1 MKLIKMVQVS
11 ALSAALMMA
20 SAARTEEGQYAGL
33 EEVVVT
39 AQKREAT
46 LQETPVA
53 VSVVTGVDLTNKG
66 ISDIQELEIATPSLN
81 TGQNQSSS
89 QQTFSIRG
97 LGTSGNNAGLE
108 PSVGVFID
116 GVYRSRAASSIDDFI
131 AVERVEILRGPQS
144 SVYGKNTPAGVISI
158 ITKKPQR
165 EFGLDLEQTVGDY
178 SARIT
183 RGSVTGPINESVSYR
198 VSGNYNSRDGYIDNV
213 QENRDSVND
222 RDRYAL
228 RGQLLVEPS
237 DELSIRIIA
246 DTASITEDCCGAPFF
261 FNLPA
266 NAARTT
272 ALGATLL
279 PDNIYNRE
287 IKFDRALET
296 DQEQSGF
303 SAQVDWA
310 HDSFT
315 FTSLSAL
322 RDFEETNDIDADFID
337 IELSGVL
344 QNSVDRQVITQEFR
358 LQSIGDNGFDWLV
371 GYYYY
376 DADQNTGAVN
386 RLGNFARPFFDLAIG
401 GIVTA
406 VEGLKGA
413 EAGSYISSGT
423 GRQSDFDLLTTS
435 HSVFGKLDWHIN
447 DRLTA
452 SLGARWTTEDK
463 DIDALIVTDAPYSA
477 IDFSDPASDPVV
489 ALLPLPV
496 RGAAAAVQLFRPV
509 PNFTEKRSESEP
521 TGELTV
527 SYDYSNDV
535 SLYASAKRGYKAGG
549 FNVSAGSGGADFDKE
564 IADAWELGAKIR
576 TLDNRMQVNLAAF
589 SQRLRDFQTNAFNG
603 TTFTLTNAGRIQ
615 VDGLEFETFFAPT
628 ENLYVSLSGSYLDA
642 KYDSYVG
649 GPKIIVPTGS
659 PPTPGSTQ
667 DLSGR
672 RLSFVPK
679 WTVSTSVSYEKSFS
693 GFNGFAHL
701 AARYRGERNVTSE
714 QNPIAD
720 QDSYVTANAT
730 IGISDAADRWSL
742 SLWGKNIFD
751 EEFTDGIFN
760 SVIQAGS
767 FNAYPGDPRTY
778 GVTLRYQH

>member
-1 MKLIKMVQVS
+1 MRLIKMVHVS
-11 ALSAALMMA
+11 ALSATLFMA
-20 SAARTEEGQYAGL
+20 NAAMAEDQYAGL

-66 ISDIQELEIATPSLN
+66 IADIQELEIATPSLN
-81 TGQNQSSS
+81 TGQNQSTS

-116 GVYRSRAASSIDDFI
+116 GVYRSRAASAIDDFI

-158 ITKKPQR
+158 ITKKPEQK
-165 EFGLDLEQTVGDY
+165 FGLDIEQTFGDY
-178 SARIT
+178 STKIT
-183 RGSVTGPINESVSYR
+183 RATVTGPINDTVSYR

-213 QENRDSVND
+213 QPGRDTVND

-228 RGQLLVEPS
+228 RGQLLIEPNE
-237 DELSIRIIA
+237 DLSIRLIA

-279 PDNIYNRE
+279 PDDIYNRE

-296 DQEQSGF
+296 EQENSGF
-303 SAQVDWA
+303 SAQVDWER
-310 HDSFT
+310 DNFS
-315 FTSLSAL
+315 FTSLSAF

-344 QNSVDRQVITQEFR
+344 QNSADRQVFTQEFR
-358 LQSIGDNGFDWLV
+358 LQSIGDNSFDWLV

-376 DADQNTGAVN
+376 DADQKTAGEN
-386 RLGNFARPFFDLAIG
+386 RLGSFARPFFDLAIG
-401 GIVTA
+401 GLVTV

-413 EAGSYISSGT
+413 PPGSYIGSGT
-423 GRQSDFDLLTTS
+423 GRRSEFDLLTTS

-463 DIDALIVTDAPYSA
+463 DIDANIVTDAPYSA

-489 ALLPLPV
+489 ALLPPAA
-496 RGAAAAVQLFRPV
+496 RGAAGAVQLFRPV
-509 PNFTEKRSESEP
+509 PNFSEDRSESEP
-521 TGELTV
+521 TAELV
-527 SYDYSNDV
+527 ISYDYSDDV
-535 SLYASAKRGYKAGG
+535 SLYASGKRGYKAGG
-549 FNVSAGSGGADFDKE
+549 FNVSSGSGGADFDKE

-576 TLDNRMQVNLAAF
+576 ALDNQMQINLAAF

-603 TTFTLTNAGRIQ
+603 TNFTLTNAGRIQ
-615 VDGLEFETFFAPT
+615 VDGLEFETFWAPT
-628 ENLYVSLSGSYLDA
+628 ENLYVSLSGTYLDA
-642 KYDSYVG
+642 KYESYVG

-659 PPTPGSTQ
+659 PPTPGRTQ
-667 DLSGR
+667 DLSGK

-679 WTVSTSVSYEKSFS
+679 WTVSSSISYEKSFS
-693 GFNGFAHL
+693 NFNGFAHL

-730 IGISDAADRWSL
+730 IGISDPEGRWSV

-760 SVIQAGS
+760 SVIQSGS
-767 FNAYPGDPRTY
+767 FNAYPGDPRIY
-778 GVTLRYQH
+778 GVTLRFQH

>member
-1 MKLIKMVQVS
+1 MRLIKI
-11 ALSAALMMA
+11 ARIGAFLAALMMA
-20 SAARTEEGQYAGL
+20 VSALAEEGQYAGI

-53 VSVVTGVDLTNKG
+53 VSVVAGDDLKN
-66 ISDIQELEIATPSLN
+66 IRIDDIQELEQAAPSLN
-81 TGQNQSSS
+81 TGQNQTSS
-89 QQTFSIRG
+89 QQVFSIRG

-116 GVYRSRAASSIDDFI
+116 GVYRSRAAAAIDDFI
-131 AVERVEILRGPQS
+131 DVERVEILRGPQS
-144 SVYGKNTPAGVISI
+144 SIYGKNTPAGVISI
-158 ITKKPQR
+158 ITQKPER
-165 EFGLDLEQTVGDY
+165 EFGLSVEQSFGNYD
-178 SARIT
+178 SKIT
-183 RGSVTGPINESVSYR
+183 RASVTGPINDSISYR
-198 VSGNYNSRDGYIDNV
+198 LSGNYNNRDGYIDNV
-213 QENRDSVND
+213 QPGRASVND
-222 RDRYAL
+222 RNRYAV
-228 RGQLLVEPS
+228 RGQLLIEPS
-237 DELSIRIIA
+237 DDLSIRMIA
-246 DTASITEDCCGAPFF
+246 DTSSIREDCCGAPFF

-279 PDNIYNRE
+279 PDDIYRRE

-310 HDSFT
+310 RDNFT
-315 FTSLSAL
+315 FTSLSAF

-337 IELSGVL
+337 IQLSGVL
-344 QNSVDRQVITQEFR
+344 QNSADRQVFTQEFR
-358 LQSIGDNGFDWLV
+358 LQSTGANKLDWMI

-376 DADQNTGAVN
+376 DADQDTAGDNQ
-386 RLGNFARPFFDLAIG
+386 LGSFARPFFDLAIG
-401 GIVTA
+401 GIVTL

-413 EAGSYISSGT
+413 PPGSYIGAGT
-423 GRQSDFDLLTTS
+423 GRQSEFELLTTS
-435 HSVFGKLDWHIN
+435 HSVFGKLDWHIT
-447 DRLTA
+447 DQLTA
-452 SLGARWTTEDK
+452 SLGTRWTTEDK
-463 DIDALIVTDAPYSA
+463 EIDANIVTNAPYSA
-477 IDFSDPASDPVV
+477 IDFSDPDSDPVV
-489 ALLPLPV
+489 ALLPAPV
-496 RGAAAAVQLFRPV
+496 RGAAAAVQLFRPL
-509 PNFTEKRSESEP
+509 PDFSEKRNEQEP
-521 TGELTV
+521 TGELTL
-527 SYDYSNDV
+527 SYQYSDAV

-576 TLDNRMQVNLAAF
+576 AFDKRLQLNAAAF
-589 SQRLRDFQTNAFNG
+589 SQGLRDFQTNAFNG
-603 TTFTLTNAGRIQ
+603 TTFTLTNAGKIQ
-615 VDGLEFETFFAPT
+615 IDGLEFETFFAPT
-628 ENLYVSLSGSYLDA
+628 ANLYVSLSGAYLDA

-659 PPTPGSTQ
+659 PPTPGNTQ
-667 DLSGR
+667 DLSGK

-679 WTVSTSVSYEKSFS
+679 WTLTSSISYTRNFGAVE
-693 GFNGFAHL
+693 GFANI
-701 AARYRGERNVTSE
+701 AARYRGQRNVTSE

-720 QDSYVTANAT
+720 QDGYTTANST
-730 IGISDAADRWSL
+730 IGISDPEGRWTV

-751 EEFTDGIFN
+751 EEYTDGIFN

-778 GVTLRYQH
+778 GVTLRLHY

>member
-1 MKLIKMVQVS
+1 MRLIKIAHLF
-11 ALSAALMMA
+11 ALSATLMMT
-20 SAARTEEGQYAGL
+20 STGQAAEDEYAGL

-66 ISDIQELEIATPSLN
+66 IADIQELEIATPSLN
-81 TGQNQSSS
+81 TGQNQSTS

-158 ITKKPQR
+158 ITKKPEQ
-165 EFGLDLEQTVGDY
+165 EFGVDLEQTIGNY
-178 SARIT
+178 STKIT
-183 RGSVTGPINESVSYR
+183 RATVTGPISDAVSYR
-198 VSGNYNSRDGYIDNV
+198 VSGNYNSRDGFIDNL
-213 QENRDSVND
+213 QPGRDSVND
-222 RDRYAL
+222 RNRYAL
-228 RGQLLVEPS
+228 RGQLLIEPS
-237 DELSIRIIA
+237 DDLTIRLIA

-272 ALGATLL
+272 ALGATIL
-279 PDNIYNRE
+279 PDDIYRRE
-287 IKFDRALET
+287 IQFDRALET
-296 DQEQSGF
+296 EQEQSGF
-303 SAQVDWA
+303 SAQVDWQ
-310 HDSFT
+310 HDNYS
-315 FTSLSAL
+315 FTSLSAF

-344 QNSVDRQVITQEFR
+344 QNSADRQVFTQEFR
-358 LQSIGDNGFDWLV
+358 LQSIGDNNFDWLV

-376 DADQNTGAVN
+376 DADQKTTGDN
-386 RLGNFARPFFDLAIG
+386 RLGSFARPFFDLAIG
-401 GIVTA
+401 GLVTTI
-406 VEGLKGA
+406 EGLKGA
-413 EAGSYISSGT
+413 PAGSYIGSGT
-423 GRQSDFDLLTTS
+423 GRRSEFELLTTS
-435 HSVFGKLDWHIN
+435 HSVFGKLDWHIS

-463 DIDALIVTDAPYSA
+463 DIDANIVTDAPYSA

-489 ALLPLPV
+489 ALLPAAA

-509 PNFTEKRSESEP
+509 PNFTESRSESEP
-521 TGELTV
+521 TAELVV
-527 SYDYSNDV
+527 SYDYSDDV
-535 SLYASAKRGYKAGG
+535 SLYASGKRGYKAGG
-549 FNVSAGSGGADFDKE
+549 FNVSSGSGGADFDRE

-576 TLDNRMQVNLAAF
+576 TLDNQMQINLAAF

-603 TTFTLTNAGRIQ
+603 TNFTLTNAGEIQ
-615 VDGLEFETFFAPT
+615 VDGLEFETFYAPT
-628 ENLYVSLSGSYLDA
+628 ENLYLSLSGTYLDA
-642 KYDSYVG
+642 KYTSYVG

-659 PPTPGSTQ
+659 PPTPGRTQ

-679 WTVSTSVSYEKSFS
+679 WTVSSSVSYEKSFS
-693 GFNGFAHL
+693 RFNGFAHL
-701 AARYRGERNVTSE
+701 AARYRGARNVTSE

-730 IGISDAADRWSL
+730 IGISDLEGRWSL

-760 SVIQAGS
+760 SVIQSGS
-767 FNAYPGDPRTY
+767 FNAYPGDPRTF
-778 GVTLRYQH
+778 GATLRFQH

>member
-376 DADQNTGAVN
+376 DSDQNTSAVN

-423 GRQSDFDLLTTS
+423 GR
-435 HSVFGKLDWHIN
+435 
-447 DRLTA
+447 
-452 SLGARWTTEDK
+452 
-463 DIDALIVTDAPYSA
+463 
-477 IDFSDPASDPVV
+477 
-489 ALLPLPV
+489 
-496 RGAAAAVQLFRPV
+496 
-509 PNFTEKRSESEP
+509 
-521 TGELTV
+521 
-527 SYDYSNDV
+527 
-535 SLYASAKRGYKAGG
+535 
-549 FNVSAGSGGADFDKE
+549 
-564 IADAWELGAKIR
+564 
-576 TLDNRMQVNLAAF
+576 
-589 SQRLRDFQTNAFNG
+589 
-603 TTFTLTNAGRIQ
+603 
-615 VDGLEFETFFAPT
+615 
-628 ENLYVSLSGSYLDA
+628 
-642 KYDSYVG
+642 
-649 GPKIIVPTGS
+649 
-659 PPTPGSTQ
+659 
-667 DLSGR
+667 
-672 RLSFVPK
+672 
-679 WTVSTSVSYEKSFS
+679 
-693 GFNGFAHL
+693 
-701 AARYRGERNVTSE
+701 
-714 QNPIAD
+714 
-720 QDSYVTANAT
+720 
-730 IGISDAADRWSL
+730 
-742 SLWGKNIFD
+742 
-751 EEFTDGIFN
+751 
-760 SVIQAGS
+760 
-767 FNAYPGDPRTY
+767 
-778 GVTLRYQH
+778 

>member
-1 MKLIKMVQVS
+1 
-11 ALSAALMMA
+11 
-20 SAARTEEGQYAGL
+20 
-33 EEVVVT
+33 
-39 AQKREAT
+39 
-46 LQETPVA
+46 
-53 VSVVTGVDLTNKG
+53 
-66 ISDIQELEIATPSLN
+66 
-81 TGQNQSSS
+81 
-89 QQTFSIRG
+89 
-97 LGTSGNNAGLE
+97 
-108 PSVGVFID
+108 
-116 GVYRSRAASSIDDFI
+116 
-131 AVERVEILRGPQS
+131 
-144 SVYGKNTPAGVISI
+144 
-158 ITKKPQR
+158 
-165 EFGLDLEQTVGDY
+165 
-178 SARIT
+178 
-183 RGSVTGPINESVSYR
+183 
-198 VSGNYNSRDGYIDNV
+198 
-213 QENRDSVND
+213 
-222 RDRYAL
+222 
-228 RGQLLVEPS
+228 
-237 DELSIRIIA
+237 
-246 DTASITEDCCGAPFF
+246 
-261 FNLPA
+261 
-266 NAARTT
+266 
-272 ALGATLL
+272 
-279 PDNIYNRE
+279 
-287 IKFDRALET
+287 
-296 DQEQSGF
+296 
-303 SAQVDWA
+303 
-310 HDSFT
+310 
-315 FTSLSAL
+315 
-322 RDFEETNDIDADFID
+322 
-337 IELSGVL
+337 
-344 QNSVDRQVITQEFR
+344 
-358 LQSIGDNGFDWLV
+358 
-371 GYYYY
+371 
-376 DADQNTGAVN
+376 
-386 RLGNFARPFFDLAIG
+386 
-401 GIVTA
+401 
-406 VEGLKGA
+406 
-413 EAGSYISSGT
+413 T

-435 HSVFGKLDWHIN
+435 HSVFGKLDWHLN

-509 PNFTEKRSESEP
+509 PNFTEERSESEP

>member
-1 MKLIKMVQVS
+1 MRLIKMVHVS
-11 ALSAALMMA
+11 ALSATLFLANA
-20 SAARTEEGQYAGL
+20 GVAEEDQYAGL

-53 VSVVTGVDLTNKG
+53 VSVVTGVDLINKG
-66 ISDIQELEIATPSLN
+66 IADIQELEIATPSLN
-81 TGQNQSSS
+81 TGQNQSTS

-131 AVERVEILRGPQS
+131 AVERVEVLRGPQS

-158 ITKKPQR
+158 VTKKPEK
-165 EFGLDLEQTVGDY
+165 EFGLDIEQTFGDY
-178 SARIT
+178 STRIT
-183 RGSVTGPINESVSYR
+183 RATITGPINDTVSYR
-198 VSGNYNSRDGYIDNV
+198 VSGNYNSRDGYIDNL
-213 QENRDSVND
+213 QPGRDSVND

-228 RGQLLVEPS
+228 RGQLLIEPS
-237 DELSIRIIA
+237 EDLTIRLIA

-261 FNLPA
+261 FNFPA

-272 ALGATLL
+272 ALGATIL
-279 PDNIYNRE
+279 PDDIYRRE

-296 DQEQSGF
+296 EQEQSGF
-303 SAQVDWA
+303 SAQLDWER
-310 HDSFT
+310 DNYS
-315 FTSLSAL
+315 FTSLSAF

-337 IELSGVL
+337 IQLSGVL
-344 QNSVDRQVITQEFR
+344 QNSADRQVFTQEFR
-358 LQSIGDNGFDWLV
+358 LQSLGDSAFDWMV

-376 DADQNTGAVN
+376 DADQKTGGEN
-386 RLGNFARPFFDLAIG
+386 RLGSFARPFFDLAIG
-401 GIVTA
+401 GLVTTI
-406 VEGLKGA
+406 EGQKGA
-413 EAGSYISSGT
+413 APGSYIGAGT
-423 GRQSDFDLLTTS
+423 GRLSEFDLLTTS

-447 DRLTA
+447 DRLTT
-452 SLGARWTTEDK
+452 SLGVRWTTEDK
-463 DIDALIVTDAPYSA
+463 DIDANIVTDAPYSA

-489 ALLPLPV
+489 ALLPLGA

-509 PNFTEKRSESEP
+509 PNFSESRSETEP
-521 TGELTV
+521 TGELTI
-527 SYDYSNDV
+527 SYQYSDDV
-535 SLYASAKRGYKAGG
+535 SLYASGKRGYKAGG
-549 FNVSAGSGGADFDKE
+549 FNVSSGSGGADFDKE

-576 TLDNRMQVNLAAF
+576 TLDNQMQINLAAF

-603 TTFTLTNAGRIQ
+603 TNFTLTNAGRIQ
-615 VDGLEFETFFAPT
+615 VDGLEFETFYAPT
-628 ENLYVSLSGSYLDA
+628 ENLYLSLSGSYLDA
-642 KYDSYVG
+642 KYESYVG
-649 GPKIIVPTGS
+649 GPKIIVPTGT
-659 PPTPGSTQ
+659 PPTPGRTQ
-667 DLSGR
+667 DLSGK

-679 WTVSTSVSYEKSFS
+679 WTVSSSISYERSFS
-693 GFNGFAHL
+693 KFNGFAHL

-720 QDSYVTANAT
+720 QGSYVTANAT
-730 IGISDAADRWSL
+730 IGISDPEGRWSL

-767 FNAYPGDPRTY
+767 FNAYPGDPRVY
-778 GVTLRYQH
+778 GATVRFQR